1 MSTPN
6 VAEPEAVNFE
16 TSFHLD
22 RDVENPDNYLVIHEL
37 MGRGQLLNAY
47 EVRPHHP
54 QKNRTTTSIST
65 SPPRV
70 RGSRS
75 RSPARAK
82 TFPATRSSRH
92 FSTKLTCLLL
102 PSSPSPARRRNWRT
116 RYVCRPRNRA
126 KSRPQRCFRA
136 VALSRA
142 RARARAP
149 RPRAFPTPRHSL
161 VFAFAT
167 LVADRRSIPLFA
179 SPNRARWSSARVS
192 EQGQG
197 EEARE
202 APLDADRDH
211 GRGGAGE
218 TREEGGEESG
228 EGACI
233 PHPTRR
239 LPSQHETRA
248 SDFRRFL
255 LSLFLFFRTTLL
267 SREFVSLREKVDKV
281 HANAFFKS
289 ARGATSPLPYVSP
302 SPLVANSQEAKAE
315 ARKERLDFE
324 LNGPNKQMTKKE
336 RRRLEA
342 EGLNRCAT
350 LYAIQDPGP
359 NRDLFCA
366 TSSSSASTL

>member
-1 MSTPN
+1 MSRTPTITSSSTSSW
-6 VAEPEAVNFE
+6 AEASSS
-16 TSFHLD
+16 TRTRYD
-22 RDVENPDNYLVIHEL
+22 RTT
-37 MGRGQLLNAY
+37 R
-47 EVRPHHP
+47 
-54 QKNRTTTSIST
+54 KNRTTTSIST

-92 FSTKLTCLLL
+92 FSTKLTCLCF
-102 PSSPSPARRRNWRT
+102 PRHPPPPAGET
-116 RYVCRPRNRA
+116 GEPGTSAALEIARNRDLNA
-126 KSRPQRCFRA
+126 ASVPS
-136 VALSRA
+136 LYRA
-142 RARARAP
+142 RARALAR
-149 RPRAFPTPRHSL
+149 L
-161 VFAFAT
+161 V
-167 LVADRRSIPLFA
+167 
-179 SPNRARWSSARVS
+179 RARSRRLVTLLFSLSQPSSLTVDRFRFSLPLTELGGVRRGS
-192 EQGQG
+192 PEQGQG

-255 LSLFLFFRTTLL
+255 LSLFLVFPNDTSFSRSLCPFVKKSTKFTRTPFFFY
-267 SREFVSLREKVDKV
+267 SRAAL
-281 HANAFFKS
+281 
-289 ARGATSPLPYVSP
+289 TSPLPYVSP

-342 EGLNRCAT
+342 EGLN
-350 LYAIQDPGP
+350 
-359 NRDLFCA
+359 
-366 TSSSSASTL
+366 